1 MSFSLSFKHVYLQN
15 SASIVSLKEK
25 KGPYGHYF
33 DQVIDDSYFHE
44 KSFELGE
51 VKMIQSVI
59 ELVMKKSHLRI
70 EDIPLAFGGDLS
82 NQLAITSLAL
92 SAYDTSLVGVYSAC
106 ATIASSIGLAAT
118 YIEHTTMP
126 YNLAFTSSNY
136 AVAERQFR
144 YPNDYGIQKKDT
156 TTSTVTGAASFILGK
171 KKSPIKITGLTYGNV
186 YDSKLNN
193 VNDLGTPM
201 AYAAYHTIK
210 DHLLNNKETWNDYDL
225 ILTGDLSQVGS
236 KVLKEC
242 FAQDGINLTNHQDA
256 GLMIYHREDEKAYA
270 GGSGPACLA
279 VLLASYIM
287 QEMYIK
293 RLKRVLVAATGA
305 LFSPTIINQKNNI
318 MVTCH
323 IVTLEVTNI

>member
-15 SASIVSLKEK
+15 SASIVSKKER

-33 DQVIDDSYFHE
+33 DQVIGDSYFHE

-51 VKMIQSVI
+51 VKMIQNAI
-59 ELVMKKSHLRI
+59 ELAIKKSNLQI
-70 EDIPLAFGGDLS
+70 ADISLAFGGDLS

-92 SAYDTSLVGVYSAC
+92 SAYDTSLIGVYSAC
-106 ATIASSIGLAAT
+106 ATISASLGLAAT
-118 YIEHTTMP
+118 YIEYTPMP

-144 YPNDYGIQKKDT
+144 YPNDYGIQKKET

-186 YDSKLNN
+186 YDSKLSN

-210 DHLLNNKETWNDYDL
+210 EHLINNKESWKDYDL
-225 ILTGDLSQVGS
+225 ILTGDLSLVGS

-242 FAQDGINLTNHQDA
+242 FAKDGIDLANHQDA
-256 GLMIYHREDEKAYA
+256 GLMIYHREEEKTYA
-270 GGSGPACLA
+270 GGSGPACIA
-279 VLLASYIM
+279 AILASYII
-287 QEMYIK
+287 QEMLAK
-293 RLKRVLVAATGA
+293 RLRRVLVAATGA

-323 IVTLEVTNI
+323 IVTLEVTK